1 MKQLIAPAVI
11 KTALPVAAQCHQHSP
26 LRSVS
31 IDIQNA
37 DKYAKQLADI
47 YSDNVHAAL
56 MERDPK
62 AAVRISTLFAE
73 LCSTTGRAEMRI
85 HRISNQFAQGGAL

>member
-1 MKQLIAPAVI
+1 MKQSIAPAVI
-11 KTALPVAAQCHQHSP
+11 KTALTVDAQCHQYSP
-26 LRSVS
+26 LRSIS

-47 YSDNVHAAL
+47 YSGSVHAAL
-56 MERDPK
+56 MEHDPK

-73 LCSTTGRAEMRI
+73 LCSTTGHAEMRI
-85 HRISNQFAQGGAL
+85 HRISNQLAQGGAL